1 MQITPLTASNIQVQP
16 ASLLSVKRPCLPQ
29 AGTSFPQ
36 DPGETVTLT
45 AAPGIDSGKEK
56 LGKSRAGQ
64 EKSAALKTEHH
75 QRHLPGNEPAPSAG
89 VIQNA
94 NGTLTIMDPD
104 GPAAH
109 FISARP
115 LSEMDTKVDLESMR
129 AHSKTSAQ
137 LREESLR
144 QDPIEHT
151 HDHTASCGRGTN
163 GAAMPQRTSTL
174 FYGAT
179 EEEADFI
186 SDVLDHPCNLPCGA
200 WDNLPR
206 PQMVHMI
213 ENDVFRSADG
223 SLSKIR
229 GLSTAR
235 SNELFFN
242 RTTLHSKEHDVIF
255 SGNMNQ
261 YRQALETAK
270 SEDLEG
276 WKGTILHETGH
287 NHDWALG
294 SGGVYRSEMA
304 DSPFGRGEWC
314 SEYAKSSK
322 SKVEDCAEAYRSLA
336 ELRSNMLSAG
346 CEEEHFIRAAVAN
359 PDYHEKYRFILE
371 KYWNYDPA
379 ELDMAMRQ

>member
-1 MQITPLTASNIQVQP
+1 MQTARLTSSNFQIP
-16 ASLLSVKRPCLPQ
+16 AHLLPSVNRPCLPQ
-29 AGTSFPQ
+29 AGISFPQ

-45 AAPGIDSGKEK
+45 ATSGNDSGKERF
-56 LGKSRAGQ
+56 GKNEAGQ
-64 EKSAALKTEHH
+64 RTSAAPETESLKH
-75 QRHLPGNEPAPSAG
+75 RSPVNNPAPASG

-104 GPAAH
+104 VQEAPFMA
-109 FISARP
+109 ARP
-115 LSEMDTKVDLESMR
+115 LSGMDTEVDLESMR
-129 AHSKTSAQ
+129 ASSKTSAQ
-137 LREESLR
+137 LRDESLR
-144 QDPIEHT
+144 RESIEHT
-151 HDHTASCGRGTN
+151 HDHTATCGRGTN

-186 SDVLDHPCNLPCGA
+186 SDVLDHPCNLPYGA

-206 PQMVHMI
+206 PQTVHMI
-213 ENDVFRSADG
+213 ENDVFQSADG
-223 SLSKIR
+223 SLSRIR

-242 RTTLHSKEHDVIF
+242 RTMLHGREHEVIF
-255 SGNMNQ
+255 SGNINQ

-270 SEDLEG
+270 AEDLEG
-276 WKGTILHETGH
+276 WKGTILHEIGH

-294 SGGVYRSEMA
+294 SGGAYRSEMA

-322 SKVEDCAEAYRSLA
+322 SKVEDCAEAYRNLA
-336 ELRSNMLSAG
+336 ELRSNMLNAG
-346 CEEEHFIRAAVAN
+346 CAEEHFIRAAVTN
-359 PDYHEKYRFILE
+359 PDYHQKYRFILE
-371 KYWNYDPA
+371 KYWSYDPV
-379 ELDMAMRQ
+379 ELNAAMGQ